1 MTFVLPDPYV
11 GGPIADGDGIQRN
24 FEKVAAL
31 LGVLNDQIK
40 FGEGD
45 PENVVTAPVGTLYL
59 RTDGGAGTTLYVKE
73 ANTDDTGW
81 QAK

>member
-31 LGVLNDQIK
+31 LGLLSEQIK
-40 FGEGD
+40 FGAGTPEGA
-45 PENVVTAPVGTLYL
+45 VTASVGTLFL
-59 RTDGGAGTTLYVKE
+59 RTDGGASTTLYVKE
-73 ANTDDTGW
+73 SGTGDTGW
-81 QAK
+81 VAK